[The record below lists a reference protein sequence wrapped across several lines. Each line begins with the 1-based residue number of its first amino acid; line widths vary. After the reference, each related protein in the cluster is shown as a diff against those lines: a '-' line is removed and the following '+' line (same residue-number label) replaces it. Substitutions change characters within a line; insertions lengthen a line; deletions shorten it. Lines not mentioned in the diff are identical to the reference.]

1 MRDKWAIR
9 EAVWTALE
17 TARVVRGKSV
27 HDKIPHFL
35 GCEDA
40 AALVSDLPEW
50 QAARAVKSNPDQAQR
65 PLRQLAL
72 EQGKLLYMAV
82 PRLKEERV
90 FIELDPGRPEVDPK
104 KASTISG
111 AFKVGRPVYVDE
123 MQPVDLVISGSVAVN
138 RQGVRIGKGG
148 GFADLEYGL
157 AAAAGILTP
166 DTPVITTVASDA
178 GAGRRT
184 AVDAT
189 RRPAGFRGYD
199 GRGDPLRRRPG
210 TPLPAAGHLLGGP
223 GRAQNPVDTIVGEI
237 ARRTGFGRLIL
248 PFIART

>member
-1 MRDKWAIR
+1 MGSVMRDKWAIR

-17 TARVVRGKSV
+17 TAGVVRGKSV

-35 GCEDA
+35 GCEEA
-40 AALVSDLPEW
+40 AALVSELPEW
-50 QAARAVKSNPDQAQR
+50 QVAHAVKSNPDQAQR

-72 EQGKLLYMAV
+72 EEGKLLYMAV
-82 PRLKEERV
+82 PRLKDERV
-90 FIELDPGRPEVDPK
+90 FIELDPARAEVDPK

-157 AAAAGILTP
+157 AAAAGILKP
-166 DTPVITTVASDA
+166 DTPVITTVHPMQLLDEELPWTQHDVPLDLVVTVDETIRCSGDREFLPRPQGIYWEDLDERKIRSIPLLVKLREQF
-178 GAGRRT
+178 GAG
-184 AVDAT
+184 
-189 RRPAGFRGYD
+189 
-199 GRGDPLRRRPG
+199 
-210 TPLPAAGHLLGGP
+210 
-223 GRAQNPVDTIVGEI
+223 E
-237 ARRTGFGRLIL
+237 
-248 PFIART
+248 

>member
-1 MRDKWAIR
+1 M
-9 EAVWTALE
+9 
-17 TARVVRGKSV
+17 

-82 PRLKEERV
+82 PRLKDERV
-90 FIELDPGRPEVDPK
+90 FIELDPARPEVDPR

-111 AFKVGRPVYVDE
+111 AFKVGRPVYVHE
-123 MQPVDLVISGSVAVN
+123 MQPVDLVVSGSVAVN

-166 DTPVITTVASDA
+166 DTPVITTVHPMQVLDEELPWTQHDVPLDFVITVDEVIRCVGDRERFPRPQGIYWEDLDERKIRSIPLLVKLREGSAS
-178 GAGRRT
+178 
-184 AVDAT
+184 
-189 RRPAGFRGYD
+189 
-199 GRGDPLRRRPG
+199 
-210 TPLPAAGHLLGGP
+210 
-223 GRAQNPVDTIVGEI
+223 VG
-237 ARRTGFGRLIL
+237 
-248 PFIART
+248 

>member
-9 EAVWTALE
+9 EEVWTALE

-27 HDKIPHFL
+27 HDKIPHFI
-35 GCEDA
+35 GCDDA
-40 AALVSDLPEW
+40 ALQVTELPEW

-82 PRLKEERV
+82 PRLKDERV
-90 FIELDPGRPEVDPK
+90 FIELDPSRPEVEPRR
-104 KASTISG
+104 ASTISG
-111 AFKVGRPVYVDE
+111 AFKVGRPVHVAE
-123 MQPVDLVISGSVAVN
+123 MQPVDLVVSGSVAVN

-166 DTPVITTVASDA
+166 ATPVISTVHPMQVLDEELPWTQHDVPLDIVVTVDGVIRCTGDRQRLPRPRGIYWEDLDERKIRSIPLLVKLRKESDS
-178 GAGRRT
+178 
-184 AVDAT
+184 V
-189 RRPAGFRGYD
+189 
-199 GRGDPLRRRPG
+199 
-210 TPLPAAGHLLGGP
+210 
-223 GRAQNPVDTIVGEI
+223 E
-237 ARRTGFGRLIL
+237 
-248 PFIART
+248 

>member
-17 TARVVRGKSV
+17 TARVVQGKSV

-40 AALVSDLPEW
+40 AALVSELPEW
-50 QAARAVKSNPDQAQR
+50 PAARAVKSNPDQAQR

-82 PRLKEERV
+82 PRLKDERV
-90 FIELDPGRPEVDPK
+90 FIELDPARPEVDPM

-166 DTPVITTVASDA
+166 DTPVITTVHPMQVLDEELPWTQHDVPLDFVITVDEIIRCIGDRKRLPRPQGIYWEDLNERKIRSIPLLAKLREVSAS
-178 GAGRRT
+178 
-184 AVDAT
+184 
-189 RRPAGFRGYD
+189 
-199 GRGDPLRRRPG
+199 
-210 TPLPAAGHLLGGP
+210 
-223 GRAQNPVDTIVGEI
+223 VG
-237 ARRTGFGRLIL
+237 
-248 PFIART
+248 

>member
-17 TARVVRGKSV
+17 TAGVVRGRSV

-40 AALVSDLPEW
+40 AALVSELPEW
-50 QAARAVKSNPDQAQR
+50 QAARSVKSNPDQAQR

-82 PRLKEERV
+82 PRLKDERV
-90 FIELDPGRPEVDPK
+90 FIELDPARPEIDPK

-138 RQGVRIGKGG
+138 REGVRIGKGG
-148 GFADLEYGL
+148 GFADLEYGV
-157 AAAAGILTP
+157 AAAAGILAL
-166 DTPVITTVASDA
+166 DTPVITTVHPMQVLDEELPWTQHDVPLDFVITVDEVIRCVGGRERLPRPQGIYWEDLDERKIRSIPLLLKLREQSAS
-178 GAGRRT
+178 
-184 AVDAT
+184 VD
-189 RRPAGFRGYD
+189 
-199 GRGDPLRRRPG
+199 
-210 TPLPAAGHLLGGP
+210 
-223 GRAQNPVDTIVGEI
+223 
-237 ARRTGFGRLIL
+237 
-248 PFIART
+248 

>member
-1 MRDKWAIR
+1 MREKWAIR

-17 TARVVRGKSV
+17 TAGVVRSKSV

-40 AALVSDLPEW
+40 AVLVSQLPEW
-50 QAARAVKSNPDQAQR
+50 QNARAVKSNPDQPQR

-90 FIELDPGRPEVDPK
+90 FVELDPGRPEVDAR

-111 AFKVGRPVYVDE
+111 AFRVGRPVYLDE
-123 MQPVDLVISGSVAVN
+123 MKPVDLVISGSVAVN
-138 RQGVRIGKGG
+138 REGVRIGKGG

-166 DTPVITTVASDA
+166 DTPVITTVHPMQVLDEELPW
-178 GAGRRT
+178 T
-184 AVDAT
+184 QHDVPLDFVVTVDEVI
-189 RRPAGFRGYD
+189 RCSGDRELLPRPQGIYWDDLDDRKI
-199 GRGDPLRRRPG
+199 RSIPL
-210 TPLPAAGHLLGGP
+210 LVKLSEQLGP
-223 GRAQNPVDTIVGEI
+223 GE
-237 ARRTGFGRLIL
+237 
-248 PFIART
+248 

>member
-9 EAVWTALE
+9 EEVWTALE

-27 HDKIPHFL
+27 HDKIPHFI
-35 GCEDA
+35 GCDDA
-40 AALVSDLPEW
+40 ALQVTDMPEW

-65 PLRQLAL
+65 PLRRLAL

-82 PRLKEERV
+82 PRLKDERV
-90 FIELDPGRPEVDPK
+90 FIELDPSRPEVDPA

-111 AFKVGRPVYVDE
+111 AFKVGRPVYVAE
-123 MQPVDLVISGSVAVN
+123 MQPVDLVVSGSVAVN

-166 DTPVITTVASDA
+166 NTPVISTVHPMQVLAEDLPW
-178 GAGRRT
+178 T
-184 AVDAT
+184 QHDVPLDFVVTVDEIIRCDHSA
-189 RRPAGFRGYD
+189 
-199 GRGDPLRRRPG
+199 
-210 TPLPAAGHLLGGP
+210 
-223 GRAQNPVDTIVGEI
+223 GEI
-237 ARRTGFGRLIL
+237 PRPEGIYWEDLDERKIRSIPLLVKLRQEGA
-248 PFIART
+248 

>member
-1 MRDKWAIR
+1 MRDKWAVR

-17 TARVVRGKSV
+17 TAGVVRGRSV
-27 HDKIPHFL
+27 HDKIPHFI
-35 GCEDA
+35 GCDDA
-40 AALVSDLPEW
+40 AVQVAALPEW
-50 QAARAVKSNPDQAQR
+50 RAARAVKSNPDQAQR

-82 PRLKEERV
+82 PRLKDERV
-90 FIELDPGRPEVDPK
+90 FIELDPARPEVEPR

-111 AFKVGRPVYVDE
+111 AFKVGRPVYVAE

-166 DTPVITTVASDA
+166 ATPVVSTVHSMQVLDEDLPWTQHDVPLDIVV
-178 GAGRRT
+178 T
-184 AVDAT
+184 ADEVIRCGDGGGPPLP
-189 RRPAGFRGYD
+189 RPAGIYWDDLDERKI
-199 GRGDPLRRRPG
+199 RSIPLLVKLRDER
-210 TPLPAAGHLLGGP
+210 AA
-223 GRAQNPVDTIVGEI
+223 AS
-237 ARRTGFGRLIL
+237 
-248 PFIART
+248 